1 MIEAMSCGTPVIA
14 TTGGSLPEVVG
25 DAGLVV
31 PHSNPP
37 ALAQAI
43 ATLLDDPELRAR
55 LGAAGRERILKNFK
69 WERAAREVTEIY
81 RQTIADADRRSE
93 RARA

>member
-1 MIEAMSCGTPVIA
+1 MPCGTPVIA
-14 TTGGSLPEVVG
+14 TTGGSLPEVAG
-25 DAGLVV
+25 DAGIVV

-43 ATLLDDPELRAR
+43 GAMLDDPDMRAR
-55 LGAAGRERILKNFK
+55 YGAAGRERILKQFK